1 MNNQYLSEHLA
12 LTNPLVSLTS
22 PLKAL
27 ERLRTASGPWPR
39 NMFGGTT
46 MGDKI
51 GPGRLRWLF
60 LLFKPYGFIGAWELH
75 KLELIGACSR
85 DPYTGAP
92 MRP

>member
-1 MNNQYLSEHLA
+1 
-12 LTNPLVSLTS
+12 
-22 PLKAL
+22 
-27 ERLRTASGPWPR
+27 
-39 NMFGGTT
+39 